1 MHRGLSVAKRKG
13 RAARQ
18 QPIPTRA
25 NPIIPP
31 APILQPQ
38 MILGYDP
45 TGPME
50 PVDIVSSKDGWSEFT
65 LQDGS
70 VIRAKVAVLDVKRAV
85 GQFNVEGD
93 PVYVLQMTMVNQ
105 VKAPL
110 HLKKGYEP
118 PKSED

>member
-13 RAARQ
+13 RAR

-70 VIRAKVAVLDVKRAV
+70 VIRAKAAVLDVKRAV
-85 GQFNVEGD
+85 GQFNLEGD
-93 PVYVLQMTMVNQ
+93 PIYVLQLTMVNQ
-105 VKAPL
+105 VKAPPE
-110 HLKKGYEP
+110 LKKGYVP
-118 PKSED
+118 PKSGD